1 MAKKKAEEAVALTK
15 LRVII
20 DTEQDVFRD
29 IEIKSS
35 ETFFQLHQAIL
46 NAFQFSDGEMASFYV
61 SDENWEKGLEI
72 PLMDMGESAV
82 SMDNT
87 PIHEMASAIGDKLLY
102 VYDFMRMW
110 IFYVE
115 VMEIKDGSIAKGDH
129 QVVLTFGDA
138 PNQEDKEME
147 MMFDHL
153 MVEEESNSQGEDE
166 IEEDEFGFGD
176 DDHFDSNEFDGYY
189 EER

>member
-1 MAKKKAEEAVALTK
+1 MAKKKAEESTALTK
-15 LRVII
+15 FRVII

-29 IEIKSS
+29 IEIKSN

-72 PLMDMGESAV
+72 PLMDMGEGTTG
-82 SMDNT
+82 MDNT
-87 PIHEMASAIGDKLLY
+87 PIHELVAAAGDKFLY

-115 VMEIKDGSIAKGDH
+115 VMELKEGSIKKGNH
-129 QVVLTFGDA
+129 HVVLSFGDA
-138 PNQEDKEME
+138 PKQEDKEME
-147 MMFDHL
+147 MMFDDL
-153 MVEEESNSQGEDE
+153 MVEEELNAEGEE
-166 IEEDEFGFGD
+166 EQEEDEFGFGD
-176 DDHFDSNEFDGYY
+176 DDHFDSNEFDGYF